1 MNRAKIIAFLKTYKF
16 LGKNFN
22 RDLTFVKRKKNKKRK
37 KKMIHRTFKTFIRT
51 IFRYLLS
58 NMRFTKEYYGK
69 PRRKK

>member
-37 KKMIHRTFKTFIRT
+37 KKK
-51 IFRYLLS
+51 
-58 NMRFTKEYYGK
+58 
-69 PRRKK
+69 